1 MNIWIEL
8 STVVVEVFLPWYF
21 FSGML
26 GRANSSRITMV
37 IVGVTYTAALAVLSL
52 FIPSSAMRSSIIM
65 GLTYLAAKLY
75 FNKSW
80 VSTIYPTIMFFL
92 FAILSDILCGTLLQL
107 SGVPAD
113 ALMGDGV
120 DRLIYV
126 ILGKLLHLLCLYI
139 VLTITKPQVSTQSIF
154 KALPLLSCQI
164 LSTYICQKNFLIVM
178 DGNGPEFLRLETLGI
193 LYINLVMCVFVEV
206 LNRSHEREREAEI
219 GRQQLELQKNYYLDI
234 MERQEET
241 RSLWH
246 DIKKYMA
253 TMEALVDSEN
263 KEEAQQCLDNIQ
275 STFSELANTVD
286 TGNKLIDSILT
297 YGVKKAEELTVT
309 IQPEIWVDSKIDFP
323 ATDLFVII
331 GNTLDNAIEACCQ
344 IEDESKRIVSMGLLQ
359 KNHLLF
365 YEISNPYNGKKT
377 QKSGRI
383 HGYGLKNVEA
393 CVERNGG
400 LMSISKENGV
410 FAVSIQLNLG
420 E

>member
-164 LSTYICQKNFLIVM
+164 LSIYICQKNFLIVM

-206 LNRSHEREREAEI
+206 LNRSHEREAEI

>member
-37 IVGVTYTAALAVLSL
+37 IVGVTYTAVLAVLSL

-164 LSTYICQKNFLIVM
+164 LSIYICQKNFLIVM